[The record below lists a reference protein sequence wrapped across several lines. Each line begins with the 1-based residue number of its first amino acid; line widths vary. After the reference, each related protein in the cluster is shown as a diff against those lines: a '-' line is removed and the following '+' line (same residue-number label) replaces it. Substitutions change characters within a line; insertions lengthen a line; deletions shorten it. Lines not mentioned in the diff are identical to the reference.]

1 MGDLTIMLSDL
12 TSLLPSIV
20 ALIAVKLFYSF
31 SVSHIERN
39 LTLQRHLD
47 VLSAQSLSANPYLN
61 RTEIALTLNI

>member
-12 TSLLPSIV
+12 TLLLPSIV
-20 ALIAVKLFYSF
+20 ALTAVKLFYSF

-47 VLSAQSLSANPYLN
+47 VLSTQYLSANPYLN
-61 RTEIALTLNI
+61 RTQIALTLNI